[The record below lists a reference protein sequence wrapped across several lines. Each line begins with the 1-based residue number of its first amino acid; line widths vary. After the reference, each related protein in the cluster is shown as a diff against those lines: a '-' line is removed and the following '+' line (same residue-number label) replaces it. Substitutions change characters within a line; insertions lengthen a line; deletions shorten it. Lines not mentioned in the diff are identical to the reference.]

1 MMRGV
6 ANPRARATN
15 TLNLKR
21 RLKCIISAAVFCNE
35 QFEPISDGYVPV
47 DFESSVRF
55 ARMEYAICD
64 FLKKFQ

>member
-6 ANPRARATN
+6 VNPRARSN
-15 TLNLKR
+15 GSHNLKR
-21 RLKCIISAAVFCNE
+21 RLKGIISAAVFCNE
-35 QFEPISDGYVPV
+35 QFDPISDGYVPV

-64 FLKKFQ
+64 SLKKFQ